1 MLTLTLS
8 AVAYFVAGHF
18 IRRHLDAS
26 GIPKGMTRGL
36 LIFTC
41 ALAVAYGV
49 AALLE
54 WATR

>member
-8 AVAYFVAGHF
+8 AVAYFIAGHF

-54 WATR
+54 WATP